1 MLALDK
7 SSPDVGCGEQSER
20 GALYSSPTP
29 TPAMPN
35 LSINELS
42 ELTGKT
48 RATVVKA
55 LDGIPFLDGPKSA
68 KLYASKVA
76 LEKIYHAP
84 TEDGQKFISAAEA
97 QRQLTIARREQ
108 ITLEME
114 CTRKERIPLEVTNE
128 VNERAFSNVS
138 GLLKAHEG
146 KQLDQTLIGDILS
159 ELRQITESIREWM
172 KSAS

>member
-1 MLALDK
+1 
-7 SSPDVGCGEQSER
+7 
-20 GALYSSPTP
+20 
-29 TPAMPN
+29 MPN
-35 LSINELS
+35 VSINQLCEW
-42 ELTGKT
+42 TGK
-48 RATVVKA
+48 RRDTVVRA
-55 LDGIPFLDGPKSA
+55 LDGLTFEDGPKGA
-68 KLYASKVA
+68 KLYGSKLA

-84 TEDGQKFISAAEA
+84 TEDGGEFISAAEA

-128 VNERAFSNVS
+128 VNERAFSNVA

-146 KQLDQTLIGDILS
+146 KPLDQTLIGDILS

-172 KSAS
+172 KSAA